1 MMVFHRKNKKE
12 YDGPANNTTAVEYQ
26 NNALHALDA
35 IKQQQQQQH
44 DTARH
49 NVHQLASNNGSR
61 RVSSSS
67 SSSNNKPLASGISS
81 RRTSTKVRNHLPA
94 HMMSSPIIDDK
105 DRATGNNRRGSS
117 SNNRRAAPSSS
128 SKTNRESEI
137 SIPTIIGV
145 HPDDVSVISGVNSV
159 AMPDN
164 NNTHMNKNKTKRRE
178 VRPQLPME
186 HDGGVLCV
194 CAIPPSTNN
203 TTTRRG
209 GVGGQ
214 QPPIKHRFLSG
225 SADGTIKQWEVETSS
240 NDSNNM
246 APKLIKTYKG
256 HSGYVHSI
264 AILGTAYDPTSIVNN
279 NSSTISESGRKMTR
293 PSFMRKTSNEDYCFE
308 IDSTTSQTSGGSNNN
323 NNQRHKPISLPTI
336 KRRSSLLSEG
346 STGSSNGRHQL
357 QRPKKRLWFVS
368 ASRDNT
374 LRIWPVAD
382 DNTTTSS
389 DYQHQHNVSNRRG
402 SQNSTLDDSSE
413 RSNDSSGLG
422 RIPSRDPNSDHH
434 DILSKGIKLRGH
446 QFGKNNIGGVLCVAS
461 VPSIAPD
468 SELLDADHCDTGYRN
483 KSNGS
488 LGANSRGSQT
498 DISSSTGGM
507 VSAGQFVSGGC
518 DGCIRVWDVKSAL
531 NIANVKKIPKSV
543 TEMKSKKLNE
553 LQCEGMYATVQL
565 QCIKPPAAPGSSKT
579 SSSENRFPAAITSV
593 ICTYRG
599 STGLISSNEEVS
611 MFAGDAGGTIRRYS
625 RMNECG
631 SGHVNGAIWWGCTGI
646 FAGHAH
652 QITSMS
658 MLISPRLMP
667 LLCPNVEVE
676 DSDVGTMLVSSCDD
690 GWVRVWDAF
699 DARIKHTSLDGS
711 ESDDEYVITAS
722 GKIPKRKAMWEI
734 ELNDSGGGSSSDA
747 SYSVSTRTSDRRRIN
762 AGGRIGVT
770 SLTTLQAGTLMA
782 AGTTDGAIRMWNVS
796 SGLYEGAYNLGKSVQ
811 IWSLDM
817 LSEKCDDSDDDE
829 SDEED
834 RIFGKEE
841 KSVGIIV
848 SGDNRGRIR
857 VLRKRS
863 TTA

>member
-1 MMVFHRKNKKE
+1 
-12 YDGPANNTTAVEYQ
+12 
-26 NNALHALDA
+26 
-35 IKQQQQQQH
+35 
-44 DTARH
+44 
-49 NVHQLASNNGSR
+49 
-61 RVSSSS
+61 
-67 SSSNNKPLASGISS
+67 
-81 RRTSTKVRNHLPA
+81 
-94 HMMSSPIIDDK
+94 
-105 DRATGNNRRGSS
+105 
-117 SNNRRAAPSSS
+117 
-128 SKTNRESEI
+128 
-137 SIPTIIGV
+137 
-145 HPDDVSVISGVNSV
+145 
-159 AMPDN
+159 
-164 NNTHMNKNKTKRRE
+164 
-178 VRPQLPME
+178 
-186 HDGGVLCV
+186 
-194 CAIPPSTNN
+194 
-203 TTTRRG
+203 
-209 GVGGQ
+209 
-214 QPPIKHRFLSG
+214 
-225 SADGTIKQWEVETSS
+225 
-240 NDSNNM
+240 
-246 APKLIKTYKG
+246 
-256 HSGYVHSI
+256 
-264 AILGTAYDPTSIVNN
+264 
-279 NSSTISESGRKMTR
+279 MTR
-293 PSFMRKTSNEDYCFE
+293 PGFMRKTSNEDYCFE

-323 NNQRHKPISLPTI
+323 NNTNRHKPISLPTI

-346 STGSSNGRHQL
+346 SAGSSNGRHRL

-382 DNTTTSS
+382 DTTTNCGNTTSG
-389 DYQHQHNVSNRRG
+389 DQQQHNVNNRRG

-413 RSNDSSGLG
+413 RSTDSTGLA
-422 RIPSRDPNSDHH
+422 RIPSRDSDHHHH
-434 DILSKGIKLRGH
+434 DILAKGIKLRGH

-461 VPSIAPD
+461 VPSISPD
-468 SELLDADHCDTGYRN
+468 SDDLLVDNTVDQCDTYGGGGHSN

-498 DISSSTGGM
+498 DISASTGM

-518 DGCIRVWDVKSAL
+518 DGCVRVWDVKSAL

-565 QCIKPPAAPGSSKT
+565 QCIKPPAAPGSST
-579 SSSENRFPAAITSV
+579 TSSENRFPAAITSV
-593 ICTYRG
+593 VCTYRG
-599 STGLISSNEEVS
+599 STGLIQGNEEVS
-611 MFAGDAGGTIRRYS
+611 MFAGDASGTIRRYS

-646 FAGHAH
+646 FAGHTH

-667 LLCPNVEVE
+667 LLCPNIEVE
-676 DSDVGTMLVSSCDD
+676 ESDVGTMLVSSCDD

-699 DARIKHTSLDGS
+699 DARIKQTSLDGS
-711 ESDDEYVITAS
+711 QKSDDDEYVITAS

-734 ELNDSGGGSSSDA
+734 ELNDSGGGPSGTSSDA

-817 LSEKCDDSDDDE
+817 LSEQCDDSDDDE

-863 TTA
+863 TSA